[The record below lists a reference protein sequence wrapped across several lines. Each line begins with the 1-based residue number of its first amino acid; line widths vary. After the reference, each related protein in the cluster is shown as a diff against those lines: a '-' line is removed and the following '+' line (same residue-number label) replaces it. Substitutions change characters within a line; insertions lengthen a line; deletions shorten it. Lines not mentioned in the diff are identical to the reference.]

1 MSTTAP
7 RAAVFDAALRV
18 AKPTSSLLFWLW
30 GPMLLVMSIDPLI
43 RLFAGKLPFTTSFN
57 SWGGWLVLPLVGA
70 ALTLAYRRRELRLDA
85 QQLTIASTLYTR
97 RVPLSSMRL
106 DRARIVNFA
115 ENPDF
120 KPGMKSNGFQFP
132 GFRAGHFH
140 MKDGGKG
147 FCLITDDSRV
157 LVIPLR
163 DGNCVLVSPEQPRA
177 LLDELKRL
185 AAYGA
190 RA

>member
-57 SWGGWLVLPLVGA
+57 CWGGWLVLPLVGA

-185 AAYGA
+185 AADGA

>member
-1 MSTTAP
+1 MSSRNTTIASAP
-7 RAAVFDAALRV
+7 FKV

-30 GPMLLVMSIDPLI
+30 SPMLLVLSIDPLI
-43 RLFAGKLPFTTSFN
+43 QLFAGKPPFNGSFN

-70 ALTLAYRRRELRLDA
+70 ALTLAYRRRELRVEP
-85 QQLTIASTLYTR
+85 QQLTIAATLYTR
-97 RVPLSSMRL
+97 RVPLSSMWL
-106 DRARIVNFA
+106 DRARVVNFA

-140 MKDGGKG
+140 MKGGGKA

-163 DGNCVLVSPEQPRA
+163 DGNSVLVSPEQPRA
-177 LLDELKRL
+177 LLDELRRL
-185 AAYGA
+185 ADNSAQA
-190 RA
+190 

>member
-1 MSTTAP
+1 MSRRHASPTFAGT
-7 RAAVFDAALRV
+7 FKV
-18 AKPTSSLLFWLW
+18 AKPTTSLLFWLW
-30 GPMLLVMSIDPLI
+30 APMLLVLSIDPLI
-43 RLFAGKLPFTTSFN
+43 RLFAGKLPFEAAFN

-70 ALTLAYRRRELRLDA
+70 ALTLAYRRRELRVDS
-85 QQLTIASTLYTR
+85 QQLTIAATLYTR
-97 RVPLSSMRL
+97 RVPLVSMWL
-106 DRARIVNFA
+106 DRARVVNFA

-140 MKDGGKG
+140 MKGGGKA

-163 DGNCVLVSPEQPRA
+163 DGNSVLVSPEQPRA

-185 AAYGA
+185 ADNGA

>member
-1 MSTTAP
+1 MSSRHTSTASSP
-7 RAAVFDAALRV
+7 LKVAA
-18 AKPTSSLLFWLW
+18 PTSSLLFWLW
-30 GPMLLVMSIDPLI
+30 APLLLVLSIDPLI
-43 RLFAGKLPFTTSFN
+43 QLFAGKPPFDASIN
-57 SWGGWLVLPLVGA
+57 SWGGWLVLPLVGG
-70 ALTLAYRRRELRLDA
+70 ALTLAYLRRELRLEP
-85 QQLTIASTLYTR
+85 QQLTIAATLYTR

-106 DRARIVNFA
+106 DRARVVNFA

-163 DGNCVLVSPEQPRA
+163 DGNSVLISPEQPRA
-177 LLDELKRL
+177 LLEELKQL
-185 AAYGA
+185 ADSRN

>member
-1 MSTTAP
+1 MN
-7 RAAVFDAALRV
+7 RHDAAGGHAEPFKV
-18 AKPTSSLLFWLW
+18 AKPATSLLFWLW
-30 GPMLLVMSIDPLI
+30 GPMLLVLSIDPLI
-43 RLFAGKLPFTTSFN
+43 RVFAGKLPFEAAFS

-70 ALTLAYRRRELRLDA
+70 ALSIAYRRREIRLEPK
-85 QQLTIASTLYTR
+85 QLTIAATLYTR
-97 RVPLSSMRL
+97 RVPLSSMYL
-106 DRARIVNFA
+106 DRARVVKFA

-140 MKDGGKG
+140 MKGGGKA

-163 DGNCVLVSPEQPRA
+163 DGNSVLVSPEQPRA

-185 AAYGA
+185 ADNNV

>member
-1 MSTTAP
+1 MSTTAQHTASSDP
-7 RAAVFDAALRV
+7 ALQV
-18 AKPTSSLLFWLW
+18 AKPTSSLLLWLW
-30 GPMLLVMSIDPLI
+30 APMLLVMSIDPLI
-43 RLFAGKLPFTTSFN
+43 RLFAGKLPFTASFN
-57 SWGGWLVLPLVGA
+57 SWGGWLVLPVVAA
-70 ALTLAYRRRELRLDA
+70 ALTLAYRRRALRLDA

-163 DGNCVLVSPEQPRA
+163 DGNSLLISPQQPRV

-185 AAYGA
+185 ADGSRQA
-190 RA
+190 

>member
-1 MSTTAP
+1 MSSRSATGAP
-7 RAAVFDAALRV
+7 ASASFKV
-18 AKPTSSLLFWLW
+18 ATPTSSLLFWLW
-30 GPMLLVMSIDPLI
+30 SPMLLVLSIDPLI
-43 RLFAGKLPFTTSFN
+43 RLFAGKLPFEAAFN
-57 SWGGWLVLPLVGA
+57 SWGGWLVLPLVGI
-70 ALTLAYRRRELRLDA
+70 ALTVTYRRRELRLDP
-85 QQLTIASTLYTR
+85 QQLTIAATLYTR
-97 RVPLSSMRL
+97 RVPLSSMWIE
-106 DRARIVNFA
+106 RARIVNFA

-120 KPGMKSNGFQFP
+120 KPGMKSSGFQFP
-132 GFRAGHFH
+132 GFRAGRFH

-163 DGNCVLVSPEQPRA
+163 DGNSVLVSPEQPRA

-185 AAYGA
+185 AGNGA

>member
-1 MSTTAP
+1 MSDRNTTPTETKA
-7 RAAVFDAALRV
+7 FIV
-18 AKPTSSLLFWLW
+18 AKPTSSLLLWLW
-30 GPMLLVMSIDPLI
+30 APMLLVLSIDPLI
-43 RLFAGKLPFTTSFN
+43 RLFAGKPPFQATFA
-57 SWGGWLVLPLVGA
+57 SWGGWLVLSLVGA
-70 ALTLAYRRRELRLDA
+70 ALTLAYRRRELRVESK
-85 QQLTIASTLYTR
+85 QLTIAATLYTR
-97 RVPLSSMRL
+97 RVPLSSMWL
-106 DRARIVNFA
+106 DRARVVNFA

-140 MKDGGKG
+140 MKGGGKA

-163 DGNCVLVSPEQPRA
+163 DGNSVLVSPEQPRA
-177 LLDELKRL
+177 LLDELRRL
-185 AAYGA
+185 ADGGA

>member
-1 MSTTAP
+1 MSHRNAPSSTTETFKV
-7 RAAVFDAALRV
+7 AA
-18 AKPTSSLLFWLW
+18 PTSSLLLWLW
-30 GPMLLVMSIDPLI
+30 APILLALSIDPLI
-43 RLFAGKLPFTTSFN
+43 KLFAGKPPFDASFN
-57 SWGGWLVLPLVGA
+57 SWGAWLVLPLVAA
-70 ALTLAYRRRELRLDA
+70 ALTLAYRRRDLRLDP
-85 QQLTIASTLYTR
+85 QQLTIVGTLYTR

-106 DRARIVNFA
+106 DRARIVNFD

-120 KPGMKSNGFQFP
+120 KPGMKSNGFQMP

-157 LVIPLR
+157 LVLPLR
-163 DGNCVLVSPEQPRA
+163 DGSSVLISPEQPRA

-185 AAYGA
+185 ADNNG

>member
-1 MSTTAP
+1 MSSRSNATASSS
-7 RAAVFDAALRV
+7 AAFKVAA
-18 AKPTSSLLFWLW
+18 PTSSLLFWLW
-30 GPMLLVMSIDPLI
+30 APMLLVLSIDPLI
-43 RLFAGKLPFTTSFN
+43 RLFAGKLPFEAAFN
-57 SWGGWLVLPLVGA
+57 SWGGWLVLPLVGI
-70 ALTLAYRRRELRLDA
+70 ALTVAYRRRELRVEP
-85 QQLTIASTLYTR
+85 QQLTIAATLYTR
-97 RVPLSSMRL
+97 RVPLSSMWL

-120 KPGMKSNGFQFP
+120 KPGMKSNGLQFP

-140 MKDGGKG
+140 MKGGGKC

-163 DGNCVLVSPEQPRA
+163 DGNSVLVSPEQPRA
-177 LLDELKRL
+177 LLDELRRL
-185 AAYGA
+185 AGKGA

>member
-1 MSTTAP
+1 MNTH
-7 RAAVFDAALRV
+7 AADTRIEPFRIAA
-18 AKPTSSLLFWLW
+18 PTSSLLFWVW
-30 GPMLLVMSIDPLI
+30 APMLLVLSIDPLI
-43 RLFAGKLPFTTSFN
+43 KLFAGKPPFTTAFA
-57 SWGGWLVLPLVGA
+57 SWGAWLVVPLVVGA
-70 ALTLAYRRRELRLDA
+70 LSLAYRRRHLLLEP
-85 QQLTIASTLYTR
+85 QQLTIAATLYTR

-106 DRARIVNFA
+106 DRARVVNFA

-120 KPGMKSNGFQFP
+120 KPGMKSNGFQYP
-132 GFRAGHFH
+132 GFRAGHFY

-163 DGNCVLVSPEQPRA
+163 DGGSILISPEQPRA

-185 AAYGA
+185 AGNSG

>member
-185 AAYGA
+185 AADGA

>member
-97 RVPLSSMRL
+97 RVPLSSMHL

-185 AAYGA
+185 AADGA